1 MSKRGKKYKKA
12 LEAIENREYNLE
24 EAVRLLK
31 NNSFA
36 KFDES
41 IDIAVRLGVNPKYP
55 DQMVRGTVVLPHGTG
70 KKRKV
75 LVIASGEK
83 IKEAE
88 EAGAD
93 YVGGEEMIEKIQ
105 GGWLDFDVVIATPDM
120 MRSVSKLGKI
130 LGPKG
135 LMPNP
140 KSGTVTFD
148 IKKAVEEVKRGKV
161 EFRVDKNGIV
171 HSAVGKI
178 SFPEEKIIE
187 NIKAFMDAVI
197 SAKPPGAKGKYIR
210 SVYLSTTMSPS
221 VKISESLFLR

>member
-1 MSKRGKKYKKA
+1 MSKRGKKYRKA
-12 LEAIENREYNLE
+12 CETIENREYSLE
-24 EAVRLLK
+24 EAVSLLK
-31 NNSFA
+31 KNSFA
-36 KFDES
+36 RFDES

-55 DQMVRGTVVLPHGTG
+55 DQMVRGTVVLPNGTG
-70 KKRKV
+70 RKVKV

-93 YVGGEEMIEKIQ
+93 YVGGEEMVKKIQ
-105 GGWLDFDVVIATPDM
+105 DGWLDFDVLIATPDM
-120 MRSVSKLGKI
+120 MRSISKLGRI

-140 KSGTVTFD
+140 KSGTVTFE

-171 HSAVGKI
+171 HSIVGKV
-178 SFPEEKIIE
+178 SFPEEKIVE
-187 NIKAFMDAVI
+187 NINAFMDAI
-197 SAKPPGAKGKYIR
+197 IHAKPPGAKGKYIR
-210 SVYLSTTMSPS
+210 SIYLSTTMGPS
-221 VKISESLFLR
+221 VKIQESIFMK

>member
-12 LEAIENREYNLE
+12 LESIENREYNLE